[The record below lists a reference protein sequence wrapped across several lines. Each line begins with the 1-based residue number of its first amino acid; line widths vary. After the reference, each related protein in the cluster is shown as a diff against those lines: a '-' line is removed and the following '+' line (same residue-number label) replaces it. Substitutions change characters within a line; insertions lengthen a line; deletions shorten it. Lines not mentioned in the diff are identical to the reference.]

1 MASTVIINEWRA
13 SMAAF
18 HVGGPAPAPFAYMAF
33 GDGGHNPDGTP
44 KVPDPDVPMLGHE
57 VARVALH
64 NVSQPNPYTVSCEGR
79 IEPGELVGVS
89 VSEAALLD
97 ADGRF
102 VAKKNFAPKIRE
114 ADELYQVFI
123 EPLF

>member
-1 MASTVIINEWRA
+1 MASTVIVSEWRA
-13 SMAAF
+13 RMAAF
-18 HVGGPAPAPFAYMAF
+18 HAGGPALAPFGFMAF

-44 KVPDPDVPMLGHE
+44 KAPDPDTPTLGNVVAIVP
-57 VARVALH
+57 LH
-64 NVSQPNPYTVSCEGR
+64 NINQPNPFTVSCEGR
-79 IEPGELVGVS
+79 IEPGTLVGVS

-97 ADGRF
+97 ADGRY

>member
-1 MASTVIINEWRA
+1 MASTVIVNDWRA
-13 SMAAF
+13 RMAAF
-18 HVGGPAPAPFAYMAF
+18 HAGGPALSPFGFMAF

-44 KVPDPDVPMLGHE
+44 KSPSPDAPALGHE
-57 VARVALH
+57 VMRVALH
-64 NVSQPNPYTVSCEGR
+64 NINQPTPFNVSCEGR

-97 ADGRF
+97 VDGRF
-102 VAKKNFAPKIRE
+102 VAIKTFAPKIRE